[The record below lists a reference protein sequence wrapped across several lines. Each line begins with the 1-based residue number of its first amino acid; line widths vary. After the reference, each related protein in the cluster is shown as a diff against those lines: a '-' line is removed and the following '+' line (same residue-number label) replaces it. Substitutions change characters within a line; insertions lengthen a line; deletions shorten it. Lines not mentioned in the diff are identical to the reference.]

1 MPPETPLSDLPLE
14 WMCSV
19 RTWRT
24 HPKAWDAKTDA
35 QWCNN
40 QQTNYRAIKKNA
52 ADLETKRQA
61 AAQSLECN
69 REPVPDVVPS
79 ESKEYITSNPILDV
93 VISTVMEA
101 VAPQPQ
107 LVDVGALNNNNCGQL
122 VPEIEGCLKTLM
134 KALVTA
140 AQALEY
146 GPKHYHAHVGREM
159 WQDHQIKMHK
169 EYLRRPENAG
179 KIAMFTIDMKG
190 KTPTA
195 KNREEQGHGMGA
207 VGMSLQGGML
217 HFFLDGVEQQHFVDL
232 IYNQRSTQTLQ
243 EAMTALSAQL
253 DFIRRTYPTLHTIYL
268 TSDKCNNFNSF
279 DQVLYFIIINFP

>member
-1 MPPETPLSDLPLE
+1 MSKDPNES
-14 WMCSV
+14 
-19 RTWRT
+19 
-24 HPKAWDAKTDA
+24 
-35 QWCNN
+35 
-40 QQTNYRAIKKNA
+40 
-52 ADLETKRQA
+52 
-61 AAQSLECN
+61 
-69 REPVPDVVPS
+69 PS
-79 ESKEYITSNPILDV
+79 N
-93 VISTVMEA
+93 
-101 VAPQPQ
+101 
-107 LVDVGALNNNNCGQL
+107 
-122 VPEIEGCLKTLM
+122 
-134 KALVTA
+134 LVTA

-146 GPKHYHAHVGREM
+146 GPKHYHAHVGREL

-169 EYLRRPENAG
+169 EFLRRPENAG